1 MMNSLIPLH
10 SHKRMGRYSMI
21 EEFEEDLDESTSL
34 QLWLSDLSTD
44 SATRNLG
51 AVLIGI
57 GGMLGFIIGIMLIS
71 GNVSDILSGQV
82 EQSGG
87 TADVEGIVISE
98 LVSNSS
104 GAEGISEIDVLLY
117 DEDGIVIGSDSTDS
131 GGRFSIEDV
140 PRRSVKLEVAHPGNI
155 TVQVL
160 LIPGDHSQITIT
172 LREGE
177 GTQVLDMEGGK
188 LSEGVSFNLYYICN
202 LHSTDRA
209 CRHLWRYRGE
219 KRNQL
224 QEDMGPR
231 LSRSLERWTNVRG
244 TSIHTIGNGPCR
256 TIQGAIL

>member
-1 MMNSLIPLH
+1 
-10 SHKRMGRYSMI
+10 MI

-104 GAEGISEIDVLLY
+104 GAEGISGIDVLLY
-117 DEDGIVIGSDSTDS
+117 DQDGIVIGSDSTDS

-160 LIPGDHSQITIT
+160 LIPGDHSQITTT
-172 LREGE
+172 LGRRTS
-177 GTQVLDMEGGK
+177 TQQKFWTWKGKVIWGSSVLIATIFAIFTLLTGLAGIFGGIEARK
-188 LSEGVSFNLYYICN
+188 GISYRKTWGLAFLVFE
-202 LHSTDRA
+202 
-209 CRHLWRYRGE
+209 WRI
-219 KRNQL
+219 
-224 QEDMGPR
+224 
-231 LSRSLERWTNVRG
+231 NVRG
-244 TSIHTIGNGPCR
+244 TSIHTIWNGPCR
-256 TIQGAIL
+256 TI

>member
-1 MMNSLIPLH
+1 
-10 SHKRMGRYSMI
+10 MI

-155 TVQVL
+155 TVQFL
-160 LIPGDHSQITIT
+160 LIPGDHSQISIT
-172 LREGE
+172 LVEGDGIKKIDMVGE
-177 GTQVLDMEGGK
+177 SYLGESVIIATIFAVFALLTGFAGIAGALEANKGTSYRKTWWLAFFSLWSGGMIFVGPLFT
-188 LSEGVSFNLYYICN
+188 LSGMGLVGLS
-202 LHSTDRA
+202 
-209 CRHLWRYRGE
+209 
-219 KRNQL
+219 RNQFYDVYSK
-224 QEDMGPR
+224 ED
-231 LSRSLERWTNVRG
+231 
-244 TSIHTIGNGPCR
+244 
-256 TIQGAIL
+256 

>member
-1 MMNSLIPLH
+1 MN
-10 SHKRMGRYSMI
+10 
-21 EEFEEDLDESTSL
+21 L
-34 QLWLSDLSTD
+34 QAYNSGYRIFSTD

-140 PRRSVKLEVAHPGNI
+140 PVGPLSWKLHIREISLFRS
-155 TVQVL
+155 
-160 LIPGDHSQITIT
+160 
-172 LREGE
+172 
-177 GTQVLDMEGGK
+177 
-188 LSEGVSFNLYYICN
+188 Y
-202 LHSTDRA
+202 
-209 CRHLWRYRGE
+209 
-219 KRNQL
+219 
-224 QEDMGPR
+224 
-231 LSRSLERWTNVRG
+231 
-244 TSIHTIGNGPCR
+244 
-256 TIQGAIL
+256 

>member
-1 MMNSLIPLH
+1 
-10 SHKRMGRYSMI
+10 MI

-177 GTQVLDMEGGK
+177 PNPAEVLDMEGESYLRESVLIATIIAIFTLLTGLAGIFGGIEARK
-188 LSEGVSFNLYYICN
+188 GISYKKTWGLAFLGLWSGGLMFVGPLFTLSG
-202 LHSTDRA
+202 
-209 CRHLWRYRGE
+209 
-219 KRNQL
+219 
-224 QEDMGPR
+224 MGLVG
-231 LSRSLERWTNVRG
+231 LSRRQFYDVHSKED
-244 TSIHTIGNGPCR
+244 
-256 TIQGAIL
+256 

>member
-1 MMNSLIPLH
+1 
-10 SHKRMGRYSMI
+10 MI
-21 EEFEEDLDESTSL
+21 EEFDEDLDESTGL

-117 DEDGIVIGSDSTDS
+117 DEDGIVIGSDLTDS

-140 PRRSVKLEVAHPGNI
+140 PRRSVKLEVSHPGNI

-172 LREGE
+172 LREGD
-177 GTQVLDMEGGK
+177 GIQVLDMEGESYLRESVLIATIFAIFTLLTGLAGIFGAIEARK
-188 LSEGVSFNLYYICN
+188 GISYKKTWTLAFLGLWSGGLMFVGPLFTLSG
-202 LHSTDRA
+202 
-209 CRHLWRYRGE
+209 
-219 KRNQL
+219 
-224 QEDMGPR
+224 MGLVG
-231 LSRSLERWTNVRG
+231 LSRRQFYDVHSKEG
-244 TSIHTIGNGPCR
+244 
-256 TIQGAIL
+256 

>member
-1 MMNSLIPLH
+1 
-10 SHKRMGRYSMI
+10 MI
-21 EEFEEDLDESTSL
+21 EEFEEELDDSKGL

-87 TADVEGIVISE
+87 TADVEGIVVSE

-117 DEDGIVIGSDSTDS
+117 DEDGIVIGSDLTDS

-155 TVQVL
+155 TCL
-160 LIPGDHSQITIT
+160 LYTSPSP
-172 LREGE
+172 R
-177 GTQVLDMEGGK
+177 
-188 LSEGVSFNLYYICN
+188 
-202 LHSTDRA
+202 DR
-209 CRHLWRYRGE
+209 G
-219 KRNQL
+219 
-224 QEDMGPR
+224 
-231 LSRSLERWTNVRG
+231 
-244 TSIHTIGNGPCR
+244 
-256 TIQGAIL
+256 